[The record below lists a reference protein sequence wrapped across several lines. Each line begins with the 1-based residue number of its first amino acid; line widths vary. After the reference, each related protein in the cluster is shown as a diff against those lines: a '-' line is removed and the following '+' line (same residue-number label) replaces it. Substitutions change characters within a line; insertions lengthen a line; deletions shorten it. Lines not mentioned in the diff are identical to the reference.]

1 MPLTSS
7 RTCLF
12 LNHSADENAAQ
23 DEQRFSFENYVQ
35 ALLEGSVP
43 ALLDVEDSVL
53 GVAGVRIITVGL
65 PLCCWALFEKRG

>member
-1 MPLTSS
+1 MKTLLKTSS
-7 RTCLF
+7 V
-12 LNHSADENAAQ
+12 
-23 DEQRFSFENYVQ
+23 FSFENYVQ

-53 GVAGVRIITVGL
+53 GAAGVHMITVGL

>member
-12 LNHSADENAAQ
+12 LSHSADENAAQ
-23 DEQRFSFENYVQ
+23 DEQRFSFEGYVQ
-35 ALLEGSVP
+35 ALLEGLVP

-53 GVAGVRIITVGL
+53 GAAGVRMIAVGL

>member
-1 MPLTSS
+1 MSS
-7 RTCLF
+7 V
-12 LNHSADENAAQ
+12 
-23 DEQRFSFENYVQ
+23 FSFESYGQ

-53 GVAGVRIITVGL
+53 GAAGVRIITVGL

>member
-1 MPLTSS
+1 MKTLLKTSS
-7 RTCLF
+7 VF
-12 LNHSADENAAQ
+12 
-23 DEQRFSFENYVQ
+23 FENYVQ